1 MGNFHIATATAA
13 LNILLIP
20 ESVAGSASW
29 EYKQG
34 HVLKGGPWFPSIT
47 SVTFKLLPFPFNL
60 ELQSCVHEECL
71 ISATNT
77 SQGARAASARAFV
90 HSLNILIKYA
100 RMYGYE
106 HKRTEAQFATT
117 WKELQQG
124 LPTTGDSG
132 FLLGVSDNKL
142 LLDGIPLETGNAER
156 SFATLL
162 STAGLASLHFSK
174 DVTEEDFV
182 RLVRAFTVA
191 GSKAQDVSKQIKEA
205 LSSGTHSGTIKI
217 NEVKFVAADP
227 LTGDVSIAAQ
237 IAAQTLG
244 PEFKQWLNDPQKLL
258 QLIAAAEGAN
268 SGGGPAPAGGVPMV
282 PLGSVPNPP
291 QASGKGVWVPEGT
304 PIGMPG
310 GTAAAA
316 APAWTGGMVPLQE
329 QEVIQAI
336 RLLTRFGQVQ
346 QDPTMKEEDLHK
358 ELTETDPN
366 TRLNLQQLLGSLAGQ
381 VSSEEQDTPLLMK
394 AAEHMAIRFA
404 IERYQKGEVKVN
416 AVHQMMEHMSRQ
428 MDSLRSILKLQ
439 EEKMSKA
446 GILVESHADILDRMF
461 WAEVPEAGKKS
472 VLMSHEAPCVPPR
485 NLRQFVELL
494 LDRDDRQSATEI
506 LNNYSSC
513 LSARDTE
520 PRRRTAIGLSQL
532 ADLYSRLGG
541 QPMGQ
546 AVRCLSEQLI
556 NEKDPELQSLLSA
569 AFVRLSQEASSS
581 KHYGAVNEVCAGMER
596 ISLERPVLMGD
607 LRPRVG
613 VENRL
618 PEFIEEA
625 LQLDPIPPDMLSVL
639 RRTSQSGAE
648 HLADRFFRCMRRD
661 ECDRM
666 IELVHQLGSPILSQL
681 REILRTG
688 QPRQAAGAVGLVSRL
703 DVGTLLEL
711 LPARMPEWNRFYHDI
726 IVRQIAYGAAVDRGR
741 TLLELAEILD
751 PLVLPE
757 AVDEIGMSGDMTAT
771 PPLIAMARPGDTA
784 SRSPYVQLKAIESLG
799 RLKDSEAVAILRE
812 ILEAKKTFS
821 WVHHRELRI
830 AAAQALSKTD
840 PRYSSQVLSD
850 SGLETAELAIAPLDF
865 APACPW
871 VRQRRYERLV
881 LAKTVPAI
889 IGSSWGKSRIM
900 IRELSLGG
908 GMGTKE
914 DNLRI
919 GSEADLEISVGMRAK
934 IRAHVLLRRARVNE
948 VGFEIV
954 STDLESRYR
963 LRRLLVDA
971 LNHSPSNKG
980 HEWSGDRK
988 V

>member
-1 MGNFHIATATAA
+1 
-13 LNILLIP
+13 
-20 ESVAGSASW
+20 
-29 EYKQG
+29 
-34 HVLKGGPWFPSIT
+34 
-47 SVTFKLLPFPFNL
+47 
-60 ELQSCVHEECL
+60 
-71 ISATNT
+71 
-77 SQGARAASARAFV
+77 
-90 HSLNILIKYA
+90 
-100 RMYGYE
+100 MYGYS
-106 HKRTEAQFATT
+106 HKRTEAQFEIT
-117 WKELQQG
+117 WNELQQG
-124 LPTTGDSG
+124 LPTAGDAG

-156 SFATLL
+156 SFAQLL
-162 STAGLASLHFSK
+162 NTAGLASLHFSK
-174 DVTEEDFV
+174 EVTIEDFT

-191 GSKAQDVSKQIKEA
+191 GSKAQDVAKQIKEA
-205 LSSGTHSGTIKI
+205 LGAGGSKQGSTIKI

-268 SGGGPAPAGGVPMV
+268 AGGGGQGAPGGVPMV
-282 PLGSVPNPP
+282 PLGSVPNAPRGAA
-291 QASGKGVWVPEGT
+291 QA
-304 PIGMPG
+304 G
-310 GTAAAA
+310 GTASGAGTGA

-346 QDPTMKEEDLHK
+346 QDPSVKEEDIQK

-366 TRLNLQQLLGSLAGQ
+366 TRLNLQQLLGSLAAKA
-381 VSSEEQDTPLLMK
+381 SAEEEDTPLLMK

-404 IERYQKGEVKVN
+404 LERYQKGEIKVN

-428 MDSLRSILKLQ
+428 MDSLRQILKLQ

-461 WAEVPEAGKKS
+461 WAEVPESGKKS

-485 NLRQFVELL
+485 NLRQFVEVLL
-494 LDRDDRQSATEI
+494 ERDDKQSASDI

-513 LSARDTE
+513 LGAKETE

-532 ADLYSRLGG
+532 ADLYARLGG

-546 AVRCLSEQLI
+546 AIRRLSEQLI
-556 NEKDPELQSLLSA
+556 AEKDAELQSLFSA
-569 AFVRLSQEASSS
+569 AFVRLSQEASAA
-581 KHYGAVNEVCAGMER
+581 KNYAAVNEVCAGMELV
-596 ISLERPVLMGD
+596 SVERPVLMAD

-625 LQLDPIPPDMLSVL
+625 LHHDTMPADLLSVL
-639 RRTSQSGAE
+639 RRTCHAGAE

-661 ECDRM
+661 ECDSM
-666 IELVHQLGSPILSQL
+666 IELVKQLGTPVMAQL

-688 QPRQAAGAVGLVSRL
+688 QPRQASGAVGLVSRL

-711 LPARMPEWNRFYHDI
+711 LPVRLPEWNRFYHDVV
-726 IVRQIAYGAAVDRGR
+726 VRQIAYGAAPDRGR
-741 TLLELAEILD
+741 TLLELAEVLD

-757 AVDEIGMSGDMTAT
+757 AVDEIGMSGDMTST
-771 PPLIAMARPGDTA
+771 PPLIAMARPGDAA
-784 SRSPYVQLKAIESLG
+784 SRSPFVQLKAIESLG
-799 RLKDSEAVAILRE
+799 RLKDAESVATLRE
-812 ILEAKKTFS
+812 ILEAKKTFG

-850 SGLETAELAIAPLDF
+850 SGLEPAELAIAPLDM

-871 VRQRRYERLV
+871 VRQRRYERMV
-881 LAKTVPAI
+881 LAKTVSAT
-889 IGSSWGKSRIM
+889 IGSSWGKSKIQ

-919 GSEADLEISVGMRAK
+919 GSEADLEISLGMRAK

-954 STDLESRYR
+954 NTDLESRYR
-963 LRRLLVDA
+963 LRRLLVEA
-971 LNHSPSNKG
+971 LNHAPKDKG
-980 HEWSGDRK
+980 QEWSGDRK

>member
-1 MGNFHIATATAA
+1 M
-13 LNILLIP
+13 
-20 ESVAGSASW
+20 
-29 EYKQG
+29 
-34 HVLKGGPWFPSIT
+34 
-47 SVTFKLLPFPFNL
+47 
-60 ELQSCVHEECL
+60 
-71 ISATNT
+71 NT

-100 RMYGYE
+100 RMYGYD
-106 HKRTEAQFATT
+106 HKRTETQFETT
-117 WKELQQG
+117 WNELESA
-124 LPTTGDSG
+124 LPAGG

-142 LLDGIPLETGNAER
+142 LLDGIPLESGQSEK

-162 STAGLASLHFSK
+162 TTAGLASLHFSK

-182 RLVRAFTVA
+182 RLVRAFMVA
-191 GSKAQDVSKQIKEA
+191 GSKAGDVAKQIKDA
-205 LSSGTHSGTIKI
+205 LGTKQGTIKI

-258 QLIAAAEGAN
+258 QLIAAAEGAT
-268 SGGGPAPAGGVPMV
+268 SGGGASDGTPMV
-282 PLGSVPNPP
+282 PLGSVPNIPL
-291 QASGKGVWVPEGT
+291 GKGAGS
-304 PIGMPG
+304 GSGGGG
-310 GTAAAA
+310 GTGGGSGHGGGGGAAAGA
-316 APAWTGGMVPLQE
+316 APAWTGSVVPLQE
-329 QEVIQAI
+329 QEVVQAI

-346 QDPTMKEEDLHK
+346 QDPSVKEEDLQK
-358 ELTETDPN
+358 ELSETDPN
-366 TRLNLQQLLGSLAGQ
+366 TRLNLQQLLGSLAAKATTA
-381 VSSEEQDTPLLMK
+381 EEEDTPLLMK

-404 IERYQKGEVKVN
+404 LERYQKGEVKVN

-428 MDSLRSILKLQ
+428 MDSLRQILKIQ

-461 WAEVPEAGKKS
+461 WAEVPESGKRS
-472 VLMSHEAPCVPPR
+472 VLLSHEAPCVPPR

-494 LDRDDRQSATEI
+494 LDRDDRQLATDI

-513 LSARDTE
+513 LGAKDTE

-532 ADLYSRLGG
+532 ADLYARLGG
-541 QPMGQ
+541 EPMGQ
-546 AVRCLSEQLI
+546 AIRKLSQQI
-556 NEKDPELQSLLSA
+556 IAEKDAEMQSLLGA
-569 AFVRLSQEASSS
+569 AFVRLSQEASAA
-581 KHYGAVNEVCAGMER
+581 KNYAAINEVCAGMELV
-596 ISLERPVLMGD
+596 SVERPVMVSD
-607 LRPRVG
+607 LRARVG

-625 LQLDPIPPDMLSVL
+625 LRMDTVAADMLSVL
-639 RRTSQSGAE
+639 RRTSQAGAE

-666 IELVHQLGSPILSQL
+666 IELVKELGSPILLQL

-688 QPRQAAGAVGLVSRL
+688 QPRQASGGVGLISRL

-711 LPARMPEWNRFYHDI
+711 LPVRLPEWNRFYHDI
-726 IVRQIAYGAAVDRGR
+726 VVRQIAYGNAADRGR
-741 TLLELAEILD
+741 TLLELAEVLD

-757 AVDEIGMSGDMTAT
+757 AVDEIGMSGDLSAV
-771 PPLIAMARPGDTA
+771 PPLIAMARPGDAA

-799 RLKDSEAVAILRE
+799 RLKDNESIATLRE
-812 ILEAKKTFS
+812 IFEAKKTFG
-821 WVHHRELRI
+821 WVFHRELRI

-840 PRYSSQVLSD
+840 PRYSTQVMSD
-850 SGLETAELAIAPLDF
+850 SGLEAAELAIAPLDA

-871 VRQRRYERLV
+871 VRQRRYERMILS
-881 LAKTVPAI
+881 KTVTGT
-889 IGSSWGKSRIM
+889 IGSSWGKSKIL

-914 DNLRI
+914 DSLRI
-919 GSEADLEISVGMRAK
+919 GSEADLEISMGMRSK

-954 STDLESRYR
+954 STDLESRYK

-971 LNHSPSNKG
+971 LNSAPQTKG
-980 HEWSGDRK
+980 GEWSGDRK

>member
-1 MGNFHIATATAA
+1 M
-13 LNILLIP
+13 
-20 ESVAGSASW
+20 
-29 EYKQG
+29 
-34 HVLKGGPWFPSIT
+34 
-47 SVTFKLLPFPFNL
+47 
-60 ELQSCVHEECL
+60 
-71 ISATNT
+71 
-77 SQGARAASARAFV
+77 

-100 RMYGYE
+100 RMYGYG
-106 HKRTEAQFATT
+106 HKRTEAQFEIT

-124 LPTTGDSG
+124 LPTTGDAG

-142 LLDGIPLETGNAER
+142 LLDGIPLEAGNAER

-162 STAGLASLHFSK
+162 NTAGLASLHFSK

-182 RLVRAFTVA
+182 RLVRAFTVG

-205 LSSGTHSGTIKI
+205 LSANKNGGTIKI

-268 SGGGPAPAGGVPMV
+268 AGSGGGGGTGDGGGGGTGSGGGPGAAPGVPMV
-282 PLGSVPNPP
+282 PLGSVPNMPR
-291 QASGKGVWVPEGT
+291 GKGRWVPDGT
-304 PIGMPG
+304 PIGTPG
-310 GTAAAA
+310 GTGAGGAAGA

-346 QDPTMKEEDLHK
+346 TDPNVKEEDIQK
-358 ELTETDPN
+358 ELTQTDPN
-366 TRLNLQQLLGSLAGQ
+366 TRLNLQQLLGSLAAKAATA
-381 VSSEEQDTPLLMK
+381 EEEDTPLLMK

-404 IERYQKGEVKVN
+404 LERYQKGEVKVN

-461 WAEVPEAGKKS
+461 WAEVPESGKKS

-485 NLRQFVELL
+485 NLRQFVEVL
-494 LDRDDRQSATEI
+494 LDRDDKQSATDI

-513 LSARDTE
+513 LGAKDME

-532 ADLYSRLGG
+532 ADLYARLGG

-546 AVRCLSEQLI
+546 AIRKLSEQLI
-556 NEKDPELQSLLSA
+556 NEKDAELQSLFSA
-569 AFVRLSQEASSS
+569 AFVRLSQEASAA
-581 KHYGAVNEVCAGMER
+581 KNYGAVNEVCAGMEL
-596 ISLERPVLMGD
+596 ISVERPVLMSD

-625 LQLDPIPPDMLSVL
+625 LQMEPIPQDMLSVL
-639 RRTSQSGAE
+639 RRTSHSGAE

-666 IELVHQLGSPILSQL
+666 IELVTQLGSPVLGQL

-688 QPRQAAGAVGLVSRL
+688 QPRQASGAVGLVSRL

-711 LPARMPEWNRFYHDI
+711 LPSRMPEWNRFYHDVV
-726 IVRQIAYGAAVDRGR
+726 VRQIAYGAASDRGR

-757 AVDEIGMSGDMTAT
+757 AVDEIGMSGDITAT
-771 PPLIAMARPGDTA
+771 PPLIAMARPGESA
-784 SRSPYVQLKAIESLG
+784 SRSPFVQLKAIESLG
-799 RLKDSEAVAILRE
+799 RLKDAEAVSILRE
-812 ILEAKKTFS
+812 ILEAKKTFG
-821 WVHHRELRI
+821 WVYHRELRI

-850 SGLETAELAIAPLDF
+850 SGLEPAELAIAPLDM

-871 VRQRRYERLV
+871 VRQRRYERMV
-881 LAKTVPAI
+881 LAKTVVAT
-889 IGSSWGKSRIM
+889 IGSSWGKSRIL

-954 STDLESRYR
+954 NTDLESRFR

-971 LNHSPSNKG
+971 LNSAPQSRG
-980 HEWSGDRK
+980 QEWSGERK

>member
-1 MGNFHIATATAA
+1 
-13 LNILLIP
+13 
-20 ESVAGSASW
+20 
-29 EYKQG
+29 
-34 HVLKGGPWFPSIT
+34 
-47 SVTFKLLPFPFNL
+47 
-60 ELQSCVHEECL
+60 
-71 ISATNT
+71 
-77 SQGARAASARAFV
+77 
-90 HSLNILIKYA
+90 
-100 RMYGYE
+100 MYGYQ
-106 HKRTEAQFATT
+106 HKRTEAQFEIT
-117 WKELQQG
+117 WNELKQG
-124 LPTTGDSG
+124 LPTTGDAG

-142 LLDGIPLETGNAER
+142 LLDGIPLETGNSER

-162 STAGLASLHFSK
+162 TTAGLASLHFSK

-205 LSSGTHSGTIKI
+205 LGANKPGSTIRI

-268 SGGGPAPAGGVPMV
+268 AGGGQVSADGVPMV
-282 PLGSVPNPP
+282 PLGSVPNLP
-291 QASGKGVWVPEGT
+291 QGAGKGRWVADGAPSGA
-304 PIGMPG
+304 PG
-310 GTAAAA
+310 GAATGA

-329 QEVIQAI
+329 EEVVQAI

-346 QDPTMKEEDLHK
+346 QDPGVREEDLRR
-358 ELTETDPN
+358 ELKETDPN
-366 TRLNLQQLLGSLAGQ
+366 TRLNLQQLLGSLAAKA
-381 VSSEEQDTPLLMK
+381 SSAEEEDTPLLMK

-404 IERYQKGEVKVN
+404 LERYQKGEVKVN

-428 MDSLRSILKLQ
+428 MDSLRQILKLQ

-461 WAEVPEAGKKS
+461 WAEVPESGKKS
-472 VLMSHEAPCVPPR
+472 VLLSHEAPCVPPR
-485 NLRQFVELL
+485 NLRQFVEVL
-494 LDRDDRQSATEI
+494 LDRDDKEGATEI

-513 LSARDTE
+513 LGAREAE

-532 ADLYSRLGG
+532 ADLYARVGG
-541 QPMGQ
+541 EPMGQ
-546 AVRCLSEQLI
+546 AIRKLSDHLI
-556 NEKDPELQSLLSA
+556 HEKDAELQSLFSA
-569 AFVRLSQEASSS
+569 AFVRLSQEASSA
-581 KHYGAVNEVCAGMER
+581 KNYGAVNEVCAGMEM
-596 ISLERPVLMGD
+596 ISMERPVLMSD

-625 LQLDPIPPDMLSVL
+625 IHLEPIPADMLSVL

-666 IELVHQLGSPILSQL
+666 IDLVKELGSPVLLQL

-711 LPARMPEWNRFYHDI
+711 LPVRLPEWNRFYHDI
-726 IVRQIAYGAAVDRGR
+726 VVRQIAYGAATDRGR
-741 TLLELAEILD
+741 TLLELTEILD
-751 PLVLPE
+751 PLVLAE

-771 PPLIAMARPGDTA
+771 PPLIAMARPGEAA
-784 SRSPYVQLKAIESLG
+784 SRSAFVQLKAIESLG
-799 RLKDSEAVAILRE
+799 RLRDAEAVATLRE
-812 ILEAKKTFS
+812 ILETKKTFGF
-821 WVHHRELRI
+821 VYHRELRI
-830 AAAQALSKTD
+830 AAAQALAKTD

-850 SGLETAELAIAPLDF
+850 SGLEPAELAIAPLDM

-881 LAKTVPAI
+881 LAKTVTAT
-889 IGSSWGKSRIM
+889 IGSSWGKSRIQ

-919 GSEADLEISVGMRAK
+919 GSEADLEISLGMRSK

-954 STDLESRYR
+954 STDLDSRYR

-971 LNHSPSNKG
+971 LNHAPQNKG
-980 HEWSGDRK
+980 QEWSGERK
-988 V
+988 I

>member
-1 MGNFHIATATAA
+1 
-13 LNILLIP
+13 
-20 ESVAGSASW
+20 
-29 EYKQG
+29 
-34 HVLKGGPWFPSIT
+34 
-47 SVTFKLLPFPFNL
+47 
-60 ELQSCVHEECL
+60 
-71 ISATNT
+71 
-77 SQGARAASARAFV
+77 
-90 HSLNILIKYA
+90 
-100 RMYGYE
+100 MYGYD
-106 HKRTEAQFATT
+106 HKRTEAQFETT
-117 WKELQQG
+117 WNELQHA
-124 LPTTGDSG
+124 LPASGDGG
-132 FLLGVSDNKL
+132 FLLGVTDNKL
-142 LLDGIPLETGNAER
+142 LLDGIPLDPGQAEK
-156 SFATLL
+156 SFAQLL
-162 STAGLASLHFSK
+162 TTAGLASLHFSK
-174 DVTEEDFV
+174 EVTVEDFT

-191 GSKAQDVSKQIKEA
+191 GSKATDVAKQIKEA
-205 LSSGTHSGTIKI
+205 LGAGKQNSTIKI

-268 SGGGPAPAGGVPMV
+268 AAGGQGAPGVPMV
-282 PLGSVPNPP
+282 PLGSVPNFGG
-291 QASGKGVWVPEGT
+291 SGGGSAAGGGGGFTGGTGTGGGT
-304 PIGMPG
+304 PGAG
-310 GTAAAA
+310 GTGTGGASATGAGV
-316 APAWTGGMVPLQE
+316 APAWTGGIVPLQE

-346 QDPTMKEEDLHK
+346 QDPTLKEEDLQQ
-358 ELTETDPN
+358 EISQTDPN
-366 TRLNLQQLLGSLAGQ
+366 TRLNLQQLLGSLAAK
-381 VSSEEQDTPLLMK
+381 VSQNEEDTPLLMK

-404 IERYQKGEVKVN
+404 LERYQKGEVKVN

-428 MDSLRSILKLQ
+428 MDSLRQILKMQ

-461 WAEVPEAGKKS
+461 WAEVPESGKKS

-485 NLRQFVELL
+485 NVRQFVEML
-494 LDRDDRQSATEI
+494 LDREDNQSAAEI

-513 LSARDTE
+513 LSAKEVE
-520 PRRRTAIGLSQL
+520 PRRKAAIGLSQV
-532 ADLYSRLGG
+532 ADLYARLGG
-541 QPMGQ
+541 APMAQ
-546 AVRCLSEQLI
+546 AVRKVSEQLI
-556 NEKDPELQSLLSA
+556 NEKDAELQSLMSA
-569 AFVRLSQEASSS
+569 AFVRLSQEASAA
-581 KHYGAVNEVCAGMER
+581 KNYAAINEVCAGMELV
-596 ISLERPVLMGD
+596 SVERPVLSND

-625 LQLDPIPPDMLSVL
+625 LRQDAVPSDLLNVL
-639 RRTSQSGAE
+639 RRTSHAGAE

-666 IELVHQLGSPILSQL
+666 IELAKQLGSPIMNQL

-688 QPRQAAGAVGLVSRL
+688 QPRQASGVVGLVSRL

-711 LPARMPEWNRFYHDI
+711 LPVRLPEWNRFYHDVV
-726 IVRQIAYGAAVDRGR
+726 VRQIAYGAAMDRGR
-741 TLLELAEILD
+741 TLLELAEVLD
-751 PLVLPE
+751 PVVLPE
-757 AVDEIGMSGDMTAT
+757 AIDEIGMSGDTT
-771 PPLIAMARPGDTA
+771 SVHPLIAMAKPGEAA
-784 SRSPYVQLKAIESLG
+784 SRSQFVQLKALESLG
-799 RLKDSEAVAILRE
+799 RLKDAGAIPTLRE
-812 ILEAKKTFS
+812 ILEAKKTFG
-821 WVHHRELRI
+821 WVHHRELRV

-840 PRYSSQVLSD
+840 PRYSTQVMAD
-850 SGLETAELAIAPLDF
+850 SGLEPAELAIAPLDM

-871 VRQRRYERLV
+871 VRQRRYERMV
-881 LAKTVPAI
+881 LAKTVQAT
-889 IGSSWGKSRIM
+889 IGSSWGKSRIQ

-919 GSEADLEISVGMRAK
+919 GSEADLEISVGMRSK

-954 STDLESRYR
+954 NIDLESRYK

-971 LNHSPSNKG
+971 VNHAPQNKAQ
-980 HEWSGDRK
+980 EWSGERK

>member
-1 MGNFHIATATAA
+1 LRLKPKVKELDI
-13 LNILLIP
+13 
-20 ESVAGSASW
+20 SVS
-29 EYKQG
+29 
-34 HVLKGGPWFPSIT
+34 
-47 SVTFKLLPFPFNL
+47 
-60 ELQSCVHEECL
+60 
-71 ISATNT
+71 NT

-100 RMYGYE
+100 RMYGYD
-106 HKRTEAQFATT
+106 HKRTEMQFEIT
-117 WKELQQG
+117 WNELRQG
-124 LPTTGDSG
+124 LPTTGDQG

-142 LLDGIPLETGNAER
+142 LLDGIPLETGNSER

-162 STAGLASLHFSK
+162 STAGLASLHFSR

-191 GSKAQDVSKQIKEA
+191 GSKAQDVSKQIKAA
-205 LSSGTHSGTIKI
+205 LGANKPGSTIRI

-244 PEFKQWLNDPQKLL
+244 PEFRQWLNDPQKLL

-268 SGGGPAPAGGVPMV
+268 SGGGQVAAGGVPMV
-282 PLGSVPNPP
+282 PLGSVPNSLPGT
-291 QASGKGVWVPEGT
+291 GKGRWVSDDAA
-304 PIGMPG
+304 G
-310 GTAAAA
+310 GAAGGSAGGAATGA

-346 QDPTMKEEDLHK
+346 TDPGVKEEELQK

-366 TRLNLQQLLGSLAGQ
+366 TRLNLQQLLGSLAAKAT
-381 VSSEEQDTPLLMK
+381 SADEDDTPLLMK

-404 IERYQKGEVKVN
+404 LERYSKGEVKVN

-428 MDSLRSILKLQ
+428 MDSLRQILKLQ
-439 EEKMSKA
+439 EEKMNKA

-461 WAEVPEAGKKS
+461 WAEVPESGKKS
-472 VLMSHEAPCVPPR
+472 VLLSHEAPCVPPR
-485 NLRQFVELL
+485 NLRQFVEVL
-494 LDRDDRQSATEI
+494 LDRDDKQGAAEI

-513 LSARDTE
+513 LAAKEAE

-532 ADLYSRLGG
+532 ADLYARLGG
-541 QPMGQ
+541 EPMGQ
-546 AVRCLSEQLI
+546 AIRKLAEHLI
-556 NEKDPELQSLLSA
+556 HEKDAELQSLFSA
-569 AFVRLSQEASSS
+569 AFVRLSQEASSA
-581 KHYGAVNEVCAGMER
+581 KNYGAVNEVCAGMEL
-596 ISLERPVLMGD
+596 ISIERPVLMSD

-625 LQLDPIPPDMLSVL
+625 IHMDPIQADLLAVL

-666 IELVHQLGSPILSQL
+666 IELVKELGSPILLQL

-688 QPRQAAGAVGLVSRL
+688 QPRQAAGVVGLVSRL

-711 LPARMPEWNRFYHDI
+711 LPARLPEWNRFYHDMV
-726 IVRQIAYGAAVDRGR
+726 VRQIAFGAAPDRGR

-751 PLVLPE
+751 PLVLAE
-757 AVDEIGMSGDMTAT
+757 AVDEIGMSGDMTT
-771 PPLIAMARPGDTA
+771 IPPLIAMARPGEAA
-784 SRSPYVQLKAIESLG
+784 SRSPFLQLKAIESLG
-799 RLKDSEAVAILRE
+799 RLKDAEAVATLRE
-812 ILEAKKTFS
+812 ILETKKTFGFAS
-821 WVHHRELRI
+821 HRELRI
-830 AAAQALSKTD
+830 AAAQALAKTD
-840 PRYSSQVLSD
+840 PRYSSQVMSD
-850 SGLETAELAIAPLDF
+850 SGLEPAELAIAPLDT

-881 LAKTVPAI
+881 LAKTVYGVL
-889 IGSSWGKSRIM
+889 GSSWGKSRIQ

-919 GSEADLEISVGMRAK
+919 GSEADLEISVGMRSK

-971 LNHSPSNKG
+971 LNHAPQNKEQ
-980 HEWSGDRK
+980 EWSGERK
-988 V
+988 I

>member
-1 MGNFHIATATAA
+1 
-13 LNILLIP
+13 
-20 ESVAGSASW
+20 
-29 EYKQG
+29 
-34 HVLKGGPWFPSIT
+34 
-47 SVTFKLLPFPFNL
+47 
-60 ELQSCVHEECL
+60 
-71 ISATNT
+71 
-77 SQGARAASARAFV
+77 
-90 HSLNILIKYA
+90 
-100 RMYGYE
+100 MYGYE
-106 HKRTEAQFATT
+106 HKRTEAQFETA
-117 WKELQQG
+117 WNELKQG
-124 LPTTGDSG
+124 LPTTGDAG

-205 LSSGTHSGTIKI
+205 LSANKQGSTIKI

-244 PEFKQWLNDPQKLL
+244 PEFRQWLNDPQKLL

-268 SGGGPAPAGGVPMV
+268 AGGGGKGSADGVPMV
-282 PLGSVPNPP
+282 PLGSVPNPV
-291 QASGKGVWVPEGT
+291 KG
-304 PIGMPG
+304 G
-310 GTAAAA
+310 GTGTGTGTGTGAGTGA

-336 RLLTRFGQVQ
+336 RLLTRFGEVQ
-346 QDPTMKEEDLHK
+346 QNPNIKEEEIQK
-358 ELTETDPN
+358 ELSQTDPN
-366 TRLNLQQLLGSLAGQ
+366 TRLNLQQLLGSLAAKA
-381 VSSEEQDTPLLMK
+381 STEEEDTPLLMK

-404 IERYQKGEVKVN
+404 LERYQKGEVKVN

-461 WAEVPEAGKKS
+461 WAEVPESGKKS
-472 VLMSHEAPCVPPR
+472 VLLSHEAPCVPPR
-485 NLRQFVELL
+485 NLRQFVEVLL
-494 LDRDDRQSATEI
+494 ERDDKQSATDI
-506 LNNYSSC
+506 LNNYSNC
-513 LSARDTE
+513 LGAKEAE

-532 ADLYSRLGG
+532 ADLYARLGG

-546 AVRCLSEQLI
+546 AIRKLSEQLI
-556 NEKDPELQSLLSA
+556 AEKDAELQSLMSA
-569 AFVRLSQEASSS
+569 AFVRLSQEASAARN
-581 KHYGAVNEVCAGMER
+581 YAAVNEVCAGMEH
-596 ISLERPVLMGD
+596 ISVERPVLMSD

-625 LQLDPIPPDMLSVL
+625 LQMEPIPPDMLSVL

-666 IELVHQLGSPILSQL
+666 IELVKEVGSPVLVQL

-688 QPRQAAGAVGLVSRL
+688 QPRQASGAVGLVSRL

-726 IVRQIAYGAAVDRGR
+726 VVRQIAYGAASDRGR

-757 AVDEIGMSGDMTAT
+757 AVDEIGMSGDLTASA
-771 PPLIAMARPGDTA
+771 PLIAMARPGDAA

-799 RLKDSEAVAILRE
+799 RLKDPEAVATLRE
-812 ILEAKKTFS
+812 ILEAKKTFG
-821 WVHHRELRI
+821 WVYPRELRI

-850 SGLETAELAIAPLDF
+850 SGLEPAELAIAPLDM

-881 LAKTVPAI
+881 LAKTVFGT
-889 IGSSWGKSRIM
+889 IGSSWGKSRIQ

-919 GSEADLEISVGMRAK
+919 GSEADLEISVGMRSK

-954 STDLESRYR
+954 NTDLESRYR
-963 LRRLLVDA
+963 LRRLLVEA
-971 LNHSPSNKG
+971 LNSGPQNKG
-980 HEWSGDRK
+980 QEWSGERK

>member
-1 MGNFHIATATAA
+1 
-13 LNILLIP
+13 
-20 ESVAGSASW
+20 
-29 EYKQG
+29 
-34 HVLKGGPWFPSIT
+34 
-47 SVTFKLLPFPFNL
+47 
-60 ELQSCVHEECL
+60 
-71 ISATNT
+71 
-77 SQGARAASARAFV
+77 
-90 HSLNILIKYA
+90 
-100 RMYGYE
+100 MYGYG
-106 HKRTEAQFATT
+106 HKRTEAQFETT
-117 WKELQQG
+117 WNELQVG
-124 LPTTGDSG
+124 LPSGG

-142 LLDGIPLETGNAER
+142 LLDGIPLEAGQAEK

-182 RLVRAFTVA
+182 RLVRAFMVA
-191 GSKAQDVSKQIKEA
+191 GSKAGDVAKQIKEA
-205 LSSGTHSGTIKI
+205 LGDSKQGTIKI

-268 SGGGPAPAGGVPMV
+268 SGGGKSADGTPMV
-282 PLGSVPNPP
+282 PLGSAPNLP
-291 QASGKGVWVPEGT
+291 AGNSGGT
-304 PIGMPG
+304 GPG
-310 GTAAAA
+310 GGSGTGAGGTGTGV

-329 QEVIQAI
+329 QEVVQAI

-346 QDPTMKEEDLHK
+346 QDPSVKEEDIQK
-358 ELTETDPN
+358 ELSQTDPN
-366 TRLNLQQLLGSLAGQ
+366 TRLNLQQLLGSLAAKAATA
-381 VSSEEQDTPLLMK
+381 EEEETPLLMK

-404 IERYQKGEVKVN
+404 LERYQKGEVKVN

-428 MDSLRSILKLQ
+428 MDSLRQILKMQ

-461 WAEVPEAGKKS
+461 WSEVPEAGKKS
-472 VLMSHEAPCVPPR
+472 VLLSHEAPCVPPR

-494 LDRDDRQSATEI
+494 LDRDDRQLATDI
-506 LNNYSSC
+506 LNNYSGC
-513 LSARDTE
+513 LSAKEAE

-532 ADLYSRLGG
+532 ADLYARLGG
-541 QPMGQ
+541 EPMGH
-546 AVRCLSEQLI
+546 AIRKLSEQI
-556 NEKDPELQSLLSA
+556 IAEKDAEMQSLFSA
-569 AFVRLSQEASSS
+569 AFVRLAQESSAA
-581 KHYGAVNEVCAGMER
+581 KNYCAINEVCAGMEL
-596 ISLERPVLMGD
+596 ISVERPVLMTD
-607 LRPRVG
+607 MRARVG

-625 LQLDPIPPDMLSVL
+625 IRMEPVAPEMLQVL

-648 HLADRFFRCMRRD
+648 HLADRFFRCMRRN

-666 IELVHQLGSPILSQL
+666 IELVKELGSPILMQL

-688 QPRQAAGAVGLVSRL
+688 QPRQASSAVGLISRL

-711 LPARMPEWNRFYHDI
+711 LPARLPEWNRFYHDI
-726 IVRQIAYGAAVDRGR
+726 VVRQIAYGAAADRGR

-751 PLVLPE
+751 PVVLPE
-757 AVDEIGMSGDMTAT
+757 AVDEIGMSGDMTSV
-771 PPLIAMARPGDTA
+771 PPLIAMARPGDAA

-799 RLKDSEAVAILRE
+799 RLKDAEAVGTLRDIVE
-812 ILEAKKTFS
+812 SKKTFG
-821 WVHHRELRI
+821 WVYHRELRI

-840 PRYSSQVLSD
+840 PRYSTQVMSD
-850 SGLETAELAIAPLDF
+850 SGLEAAELAIAPLDA

-871 VRQRRYERLV
+871 VRQRRYERLI
-881 LAKTVPAI
+881 LAKTVAGT

-919 GSEADLEISVGMRAK
+919 GSEADLEISMGMRSK
-934 IRAHVLLRRARVNE
+934 IKAHVLLRRARVNE

-954 STDLESRYR
+954 SVDLESRYK
-963 LRRLLVDA
+963 LRRLLVEA
-971 LNHSPSNKG
+971 LNSAPQNKG
-980 HEWSGDRK
+980 HEWGGERK